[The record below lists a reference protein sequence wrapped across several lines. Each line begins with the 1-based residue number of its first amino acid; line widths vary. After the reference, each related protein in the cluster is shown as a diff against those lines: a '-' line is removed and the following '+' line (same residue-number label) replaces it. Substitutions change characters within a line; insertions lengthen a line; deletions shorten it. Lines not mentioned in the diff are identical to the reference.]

1 MTVYPAPTTTSDG
14 IQSIAQRAAGVSH
27 RLLPVDYKPS
37 DYTVILGR
45 GKKIKNHKGNL
56 RLDALVQEQ
65 LFDYT
70 SADSKTTKSFILLN
84 VLNQVQS
91 NNADQ
96 VGFVKQ
102 EGGSSATKRWFAVDH
117 ASARATVA
125 QAFRDANHVQ
135 YRSSKQSKQRRRLI
149 EREGDEKIGV
159 ASSPVNDLG
168 AADDFQP
175 LSLTEVM
182 RAEKQSRQQLEDGTC
197 KVGSSSMWSAPFS
210 FQDFDQQEPV
220 TAGSSGILG
229 SSNYHDEQQG
239 NAVSRIRGI
248 LNEVCEMSLPCDI
261 PGGDDEW
268 DTLFDPLPAETMASF
283 LNPTVKVAHSSAYA
297 GEVQN
302 NDDDALFQ
310 VFDDAPVHLM
320 RDALGAPYGV

>member
-1 MTVYPAPTTTSDG
+1 MKTTYPAPNTTSDG
-14 IQSIAQRAAGVSH
+14 AQSTAQRVAGVSR

-37 DYTVILGR
+37 DHTVILGR

-70 SADSKTTKSFILLN
+70 SADSKPTKSFILLH

-102 EGGSSATKRWFAVDH
+102 EGRSSATKRWFAVDH

-149 EREGDEKIGV
+149 ERGCDEKV
-159 ASSPVNDLG
+159 AVAGAPVNALC

-182 RAEKQSRQQLEDGTC
+182 RAEKQSRKKLQDETF
-197 KVGSSSMWSAPFS
+197 KVSSSTMWSTPFS

-220 TAGSSGILG
+220 LTESSELFG
-229 SSNYHDEQQG
+229 SSNFQDQQQRG
-239 NAVSRIRGI
+239 AVSRIRGI
-248 LNEVCEMSLPCDI
+248 LNDVCDMSLPCDV

-268 DTLFDPLPAETMASF
+268 DNLFDPLPAETMASF
-283 LNPTVKVAHSSAYA
+283 LNPTMKEANSSAY
-297 GEVQN
+297 GGQVE

-310 VFDDAPVHLM
+310 VFDDAPVHVM
-320 RDALGAPYGV
+320 RDAFGATYGV